1 MDTNYSATSTT
12 PPTDA
17 IITSL
22 QGQVAELQARNGDL
36 RNFISLINDTAN
48 EKYSKHGWCDE
59 YLETL
64 EELNAAAP
72 FEISLRLPKRTFVA
86 RMLIS
91 ARVEAEVSIQVD
103 AKDEKH
109 AISLIEDMI
118 EADEIVVDEVTYT
131 SEELLNSFAD
141 LESDA
146 RGIEIDVSRAS
157 VQPC

>member
-1 MDTNYSATSTT
+1 MDTNDSTTSTT

-48 EKYSKHGWCDE
+48 EKYFKHGWCDE
-59 YLETL
+59 YVETL

-72 FEISLRLPKRTFVA
+72 FDISLRLPKRTFVVH
-86 RMLIS
+86 MLIS
-91 ARVEAEVSIQVD
+91 ARVEADVSVEVE
-103 AKDEKH
+103 AKDAEH
-109 AISLIEDMI
+109 ATAIVNDMI
-118 EADEIVVDEVTYT
+118 EADGIVVDDVTYT
-131 SEELLNSFAD
+131 SEELLCNFAD

-146 RGIEIDVSRAS
+146 QDIEIDAYRAYHHFG
-157 VQPC
+157 

>member
-1 MDTNYSATSTT
+1 MDTNDSTTSTT

-72 FEISLRLPKRTFVA
+72 FDISLRLPKRTFVV
-86 RMLIS
+86 RVLIS
-91 ARVEAEVSIQVD
+91 ARVEAKVSVEVE
-103 AKDEKH
+103 AKDAEH
-109 AISLIEDMI
+109 ATAIVNDMI
-118 EADEIVVDEVTYT
+118 EADEIVVDHVTYT
-131 SEELLNSFAD
+131 SEELLTSFAD

-146 RGIEIDVSRAS
+146 QDIEIDAYRAYHHFG
-157 VQPC
+157 